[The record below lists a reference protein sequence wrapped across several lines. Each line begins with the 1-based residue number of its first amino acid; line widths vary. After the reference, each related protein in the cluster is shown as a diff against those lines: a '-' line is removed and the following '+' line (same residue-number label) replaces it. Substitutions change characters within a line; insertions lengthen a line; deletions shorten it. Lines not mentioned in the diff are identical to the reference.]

1 MAKVGRKIKDV
12 KAEIKERDE
21 LRTQIAEQINY
32 MRSTG
37 VPESLIKR
45 KQEEME
51 ATINPRIKVKEDT
64 IAVKRNVKR
73 VSFSLPEL
81 VLAVQ
86 TGYSMGYLR
95 DFGLGYA
102 FLHEDNGKVLTD
114 DFVKRHGLEPLMN
127 KLSASVSGIA
137 VLSPEDVLRLIS
149 EKANNGDMAALK
161 ILNDN
166 NNKSGEQVKVK
177 EIWDLAEKEREKIF
191 IRQVEYILEHPDE
204 MRDRIEKIK
213 DKEV

>member
-21 LRTQIAEQINY
+21 LRTQIAEQIKH
-32 MRSTG
+32 MRDNG
-37 VPESLIKR
+37 VPESIIKK
-45 KQEEME
+45 KQEELE

-114 DFVKRHGLEPLMN
+114 DFVKRHELEPLMN

-204 MRDRIEKIK
+204 MRERIEKIR
-213 DKEV
+213 DEEV

>member
-1 MAKVGRKIKDV
+1 MAKVGRKIKEE
-12 KAEIKERDE
+12 KQLLKERDE
-21 LRTQIAEQINY
+21 LRTQIAEQIKH

-114 DFVKRHGLEPLMN
+114 DFVKRHELEPLMN